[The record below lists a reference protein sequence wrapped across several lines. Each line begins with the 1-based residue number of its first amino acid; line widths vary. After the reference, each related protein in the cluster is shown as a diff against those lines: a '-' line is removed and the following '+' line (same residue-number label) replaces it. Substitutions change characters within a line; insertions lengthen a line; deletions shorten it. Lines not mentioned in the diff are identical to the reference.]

1 MRWVSTS
8 SRLQDRPTPAYAF
21 QKRSSEG
28 LKGAGFQK
36 PSTEGFKRGD
46 TQLLSPFASTSQ
58 PVLQYGTA
66 HYFGPFYIGPDQAC
80 PQGICP
86 GAPIGIR
93 KVVMGAVEIHPSQR
107 RVSCEICRKHKSRCR
122 RLHVNDLRCARCVL
136 LGVEC
141 TAGRQNRVGRPRR
154 SFTSDDKG
162 SKQPLNKPVSTV
174 NTAYTTPAV
183 REHYQAKS
191 PGRSHEPSPFLDGG
205 NQLDWSSVMSL
216 AVTGEP
222 VLVAPANNSL
232 DTAPAW
238 PTMGMDFLG
247 QASLP
252 WDTANDLDHMF
263 PPPDSDP
270 NPSFTILP
278 SYAPDTTVTTSS
290 PSGRTYPAVEIWA
303 PSRQGRI
310 VGDVPVASDGLVKLS
325 KLNLDL
331 HIRMAAVEMNK
342 SILDLDSFIYLNG
355 ALHIDDTTLAE
366 FMLKAS
372 QEFLQILTQL
382 LSNQSTPSH
391 LRALRTTDT
400 TFSKVLPQ
408 SLSSYHDNRYL
419 SPSPSSSSSPSTSN
433 VSEPPLLAPIAL
445 TITSIFIQLISLYEL
460 TLEHLTTRIERIA
473 MNPIRPIPRLS
484 SGGLSVAEPC
494 IQGMLFSEVVV
505 HLLERIERLLGIGAV
520 LASGDEGLL
529 SARQRDVLW
538 SELSGSLSALPSHGV
553 TRPANVRNT
562 FKKVAVIL
570 KQISIDE
577 QNW

>member
-1 MRWVSTS
+1 
-8 SRLQDRPTPAYAF
+8 
-21 QKRSSEG
+21 
-28 LKGAGFQK
+28 
-36 PSTEGFKRGD
+36 
-46 TQLLSPFASTSQ
+46 
-58 PVLQYGTA
+58 
-66 HYFGPFYIGPDQAC
+66 
-80 PQGICP
+80 
-86 GAPIGIR
+86 
-93 KVVMGAVEIHPSQR
+93 MGAVEVHPSQR

-154 SFTSDDKG
+154 ALASDDKG
-162 SKQPLNKPVSTV
+162 SKQPPNKPVSTV
-174 NTAYTTPAV
+174 NTAYTPPTFI
-183 REHYQAKS
+183 EHYQAKS
-191 PGRSHEPSPFLDGG
+191 PGRSHEASPFLDGD
-205 NQLDWSSVMSL
+205 NQLDWGSFMSL

-238 PTMGMDFLG
+238 PTMGMDLFD
-247 QASLP
+247 QALLP
-252 WDTANDLDHMF
+252 WDIPNGLDYMF
-263 PPPDSDP
+263 PPPDTDP

-278 SYAPDTTVTTSS
+278 SYAPDTAVTTSS
-290 PSGRTYPAVEIWA
+290 SPDRAYPAVESWA

-310 VGDVPVASDGLVKLS
+310 AEDVPVASDALVKLS

-342 SILDLDSFIYLNG
+342 SILDLDSFIYQNG
-355 ALHIDDTTLAE
+355 VLHIKDTTLAE

-372 QEFLQILTQL
+372 HEFLQILTQL
-382 LSNQSTPSH
+382 LSSQSTPSH
-391 LRALRTTDT
+391 LRALRTTDN
-400 TFSKVLPQ
+400 TFPKLLPQ
-408 SLSSYHDNRYL
+408 SLSSYHDNHYL
-419 SPSPSSSSSPSTSN
+419 SPSSSPSSSSGSSE
-433 VSEPPLLAPIAL
+433 VSEPPLSAPIAL
-445 TITSIFIQLISLYEL
+445 TITSIFVQLISLYEL

-484 SGGLSVAEPC
+484 SGGLPVAEPC

-520 LASGDEGLL
+520 LGSGDVGLL

-538 SELSGSLSALPSHGV
+538 SELSGSLSVLPSHGV
-553 TRPANVRNT
+553 MRPANVRNT

-570 KQISIDE
+570 KQISINE

>member
-1 MRWVSTS
+1 
-8 SRLQDRPTPAYAF
+8 
-21 QKRSSEG
+21 
-28 LKGAGFQK
+28 
-36 PSTEGFKRGD
+36 
-46 TQLLSPFASTSQ
+46 
-58 PVLQYGTA
+58 
-66 HYFGPFYIGPDQAC
+66 
-80 PQGICP
+80 
-86 GAPIGIR
+86 
-93 KVVMGAVEIHPSQR
+93 MGAVEVHPSQR
-107 RVSCEICRKHKSRCR
+107 RVSCEVCRKHKSRCR

-154 SFTSDDKG
+154 ALASDDKS
-162 SKQPLNKPVSTV
+162 SKQPPNKSVSAV

-183 REHYQAKS
+183 GEHNQAKS
-191 PGRSHEPSPFLDGG
+191 PGRSPEASPLLDGG

-222 VLVAPANNSL
+222 AVVAPANNSL

-252 WDTANDLDHMF
+252 WDIANDFDHMF
-263 PPPDSDP
+263 PPPDTDP

-278 SYAPDTTVTTSS
+278 SYAPDTAVTAASS
-290 PSGRTYPAVEIWA
+290 PGRTYPAVEIWA

-310 VGDVPVASDGLVKLS
+310 AGGVPVASDALVKLS

-342 SILDLDSFIYLNG
+342 SILDLDSFIYQNG
-355 ALHIDDTTLAE
+355 VLDIDDTTLAE

-382 LSNQSTPSH
+382 LSSQSTPSH
-391 LRALRTTDT
+391 LRALRTTDNA
-400 TFSKVLPQ
+400 FPKLLPQ
-408 SLSSYHDNRYL
+408 SLSSYHDNHYL
-419 SPSPSSSSSPSTSN
+419 SPLPSPSSSSGSSE
-433 VSEPPLLAPIAL
+433 VSEPPLLAPTAL

-460 TLEHLTTRIERIA
+460 TLEHMTIRIERIA
-473 MNPIRPIPRLS
+473 TNPIRPIPRLS
-484 SGGLSVAEPC
+484 SGGLPVAEPC

-505 HLLERIERLLGIGAV
+505 HLLERIERLLGIGSV
-520 LASGDEGLL
+520 LASGDVGLL

-538 SELSGSLSALPSHGV
+538 SELGGSLGVLPSRGV